1 MVVISSMSLE
11 FGLTLTGLGVL
22 AMFSALVII
31 IAVCEVLKRVFKAPE
46 TKITSLKTFD
56 KKVIL
61 DRKKISV
68 EEEAKIAAAVMAYMN
83 DTQSE
88 AKRIITIKRGIQ
100 PLIWNI
106 AGRLEIV
113 ELKERGN

>member
-11 FGLTLTGLGVL
+11 FGLTLTGLGVV

-56 KKVIL
+56 EKVIL
-61 DRKKISV
+61 DGNKISV

-83 DTQSE
+83 GTQSD
-88 AKRIITIKRGIQ
+88 AKRIITMRD
-100 PLIWNI
+100 
-106 AGRLEIV
+106 
-113 ELKERGN
+113 GNKKK